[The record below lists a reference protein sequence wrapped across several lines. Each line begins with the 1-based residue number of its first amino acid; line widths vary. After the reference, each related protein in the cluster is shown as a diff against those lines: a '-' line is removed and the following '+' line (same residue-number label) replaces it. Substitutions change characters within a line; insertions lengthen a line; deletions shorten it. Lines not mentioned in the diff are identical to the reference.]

1 MFITF
6 NRAETK
12 WRKINNTYGVS
23 RLVTFNSTL
32 KSIPEIFINNLMNR
46 YDLSGKLLPIK
57 KLKKGDQVK
66 LLKGPFANYTSTI
79 EKI

>member
-6 NRAETK
+6 NRAEIK

-46 YDLSGKLLPIK
+46 YNLSGNLLPIK
-57 KLKKGDQVK
+57 KFAKGDQVK